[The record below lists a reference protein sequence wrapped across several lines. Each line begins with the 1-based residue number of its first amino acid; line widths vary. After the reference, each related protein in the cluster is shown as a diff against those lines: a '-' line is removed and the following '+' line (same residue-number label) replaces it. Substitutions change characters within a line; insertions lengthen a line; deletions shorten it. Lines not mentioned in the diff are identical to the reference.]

1 MHSITFK
8 AALIAEAM
16 ASSGRTFAV
25 ELHELKVEAL
35 DLALN
40 RLFKLNQSC
49 DSLEPGLLR
58 WLKYSCRWQPKSQQ
72 RTPLVDFV
80 SGTHCG
86 CGGAEKADMI
96 WST

>member
-35 DLALN
+35 DLAIDFSSSTTVLW
-40 RLFKLNQSC
+40 FTGAQSVNVA
-49 DSLEPGLLR
+49 EILL
-58 WLKYSCRWQPKSQQ
+58 
-72 RTPLVDFV
+72 
-80 SGTHCG
+80 
-86 CGGAEKADMI
+86 
-96 WST
+96 